1 MSLAAMWLVIIV
13 EVLDYGMRV
22 CLKMNYEK
30 WKLYK
35 NSLILNIYRIFIFT
49 EFILDFERII

>member
-1 MSLAAMWLVIIV
+1 MWLVIIV